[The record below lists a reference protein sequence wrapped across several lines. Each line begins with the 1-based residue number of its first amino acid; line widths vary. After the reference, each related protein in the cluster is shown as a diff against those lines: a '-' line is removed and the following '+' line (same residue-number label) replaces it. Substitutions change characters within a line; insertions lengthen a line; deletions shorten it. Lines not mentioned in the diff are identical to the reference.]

1 MAGLVVTYDYSNDIE
16 LLDIVL
22 QLYAKTVL
30 KTELSNKEHCA
41 LREYILNGYSV
52 QTKKHLIQSFF
63 LAKETEVKNDV
74 DKIKAFNKVF
84 KTTFNTIDKIN
95 TYISEN
101 DTEDKKQQF
110 LQEYK
115 KQKFK
120 RASLNLNVIN
130 HTLKEKGFLNVHPT
144 NQRLKVVSDKL
155 LILNSKFLNNAKDE
169 KLCLIIDFKNPS
181 TSKKN

>member
-1 MAGLVVTYDYSNDIE
+1 MAGLVVTYDYTNDIE

-30 KTELSNKEHCA
+30 KVELSNKEHCA
-41 LREYILNGYSV
+41 LIEYILNGYSP
-52 QTKKHLIQSFF
+52 QTKKSLIQSLF
-63 LAKETEVKNDV
+63 LAKENDA

-84 KTTFNTIDKIN
+84 KTTLKTINEIN
-95 TYISEN
+95 NYISEN
-101 DTEDKKQQF
+101 EASDKKEEF
-110 LQEYK
+110 LKEYK

-120 RASLNLNVIN
+120 RASLNLNQIN

-144 NQRLKVVSDKL
+144 NQKLKVVTDKL
-155 LILNSKFLNNAKDE
+155 LVLNKNFLKTAKEE
-169 KLCLIIDFKNPS
+169 KLCLIIDFKNQS

>member
-52 QTKKHLIQSFF
+52 QTKKNLIQSFF
-63 LAKETEVKNDV
+63 LSKETEEKNDV

-84 KTTFNTIDKIN
+84 KTNFNTLDKIN

-101 DTEDKKQQF
+101 NTEDKKQQF

-130 HTLKEKGFLNVHPT
+130 HTLKQKGFLNVHPT

-155 LILNSKFLNNAKDE
+155 LILNKNFLGNVKEE
-169 KLCLIIDFKNPS
+169 KLCLIIDFKNQS